1 MVGAWPRGMRIL
13 GLALVYVALAKI
25 PLSSNLAF
33 QAYLFW
39 PAAALAHTA
48 YLLVGWEALWS
59 LALGSLLLNGLGWLP
74 WPQALA
80 MVLLQ
85 TLGPL
90 AAWRLMLR
98 VGVIFLEMI
107 KIPSSSG

>member
-39 PAAALAHTA
+39 PAAALASSA
-48 YLLVGWEALWS
+48 SSVAR
-59 LALGSLLLNGLGWLP
+59 
-74 WPQALA
+74 
-80 MVLLQ
+80 
-85 TLGPL
+85 
-90 AAWRLMLR
+90 AWRMSEFGMPAR
-98 VGVIFLEMI
+98 RAT
-107 KIPSSSG
+107 